1 MKVARSS
8 DLWIR
13 SSGLGL
19 PLEKI
24 NGMKTKVIIISL
36 CPLLAWS
43 ICAAAEVED
52 MGKQPEIRSMQEGPF
67 KKAVRLRSEVSQL
80 QQELK
85 RFVSAYEEK
94 KISLEQLRNFYE
106 KRVKSFCLYYHKL
119 SREELA
125 VLLDIPSRFSM
136 NTGFLWDMRVGLND
150 LTQIFI
156 DEDQGD
162 GYVWGNKSYT
172 GPKEVVALKVFSDG
186 MDNFLEWME
195 IFKDSMDGA

>member
-43 ICAAAEVED
+43 ICAAAEVKD
-52 MGKQPEIRSMQEGPF
+52 ISKQPERRSMQEGPV
-67 KKAVRLRSEVSQL
+67 KKAVKVRNEVSQL

-106 KRVKSFCLYYHKL
+106 KRVKSFCLYYHEL
-119 SREELA
+119 SREELSIIF
-125 VLLDIPSRFSM
+125 DINLIFFKKV
-136 NTGFLWDMRVGLND
+136 GFCADMRIRLND
-150 LTQIFI
+150 LTEIFLS
-156 DEDQGD
+156 EDQGD
-162 GYVWGNKSYT
+162 SIPFTGRNNSYT
-172 GPKEVVALKVFSDG
+172 GPKEVVALKVLSDG
-186 MDNFLEWME
+186 MDDFLEW
-195 IFKDSMDGA
+195 IKNLTDY

>member
-52 MGKQPEIRSMQEGPF
+52 MGKQPEIRSMQEGPV
-67 KKAVRLRSEVSQL
+67 KKAVKVRNEVSQL

>member
-1 MKVARSS
+1 
-8 DLWIR
+8 
-13 SSGLGL
+13 
-19 PLEKI
+19 
-24 NGMKTKVIIISL
+24 MKTKVIIISL

-52 MGKQPEIRSMQEGPF
+52 MGKQPEIRSMQEGPV